1 MGNAEER
8 PRTSDRQKYGCSGM
22 RAEPV
27 NPVPPLSFVVGTT
40 TKPVTETITSHLTTL
55 QERAGI
61 NLPPPA
67 VSFPDASLDT
77 LAQLRK
83 GRKILQKRAR
93 SKYLTN
99 ALAGK
104 LADLNSP
111 LRQSYWNSYHCC
123 ETLIQ
128 SGQKLTG
135 KYCNNRWCMTCNRIR
150 TAKLILGYSLPLSQ
164 LEEKRFVTLTVPNI
178 NGNSLL
184 DTIEKMQLT
193 LKAIQETLRKRKT
206 LIVGLR
212 KLEVTYNPLRKN
224 FHPHFHL
231 VIANGNGN
239 SETLID
245 EWLLRYPG
253 TNRKAQDVRPA
264 DNGTSME
271 LFKYFTKII
280 TKDRIYVDALDTIFN
295 AMYRKR
301 TFQPMGLKKTVS
313 EDVDE
318 IQAIIYNDLVPA
330 EATWNWIDEA
340 ADWIDQ
346 DTGETLTGYT
356 PSEAMKK
363 LTNTC

>member
-1 MGNAEER
+1 
-8 PRTSDRQKYGCSGM
+8 
-22 RAEPV
+22 
-27 NPVPPLSFVVGTT
+27 
-40 TKPVTETITSHLTTL
+40 
-55 QERAGI
+55 
-61 NLPPPA
+61 
-67 VSFPDASLDT
+67 
-77 LAQLRK
+77 
-83 GRKILQKRAR
+83 
-93 SKYLTN
+93 
-99 ALAGK
+99 
-104 LADLNSP
+104 
-111 LRQSYWNSYHCC
+111 
-123 ETLIQ
+123 
-128 SGQKLTG
+128 
-135 KYCNNRWCMTCNRIR
+135 MTCNRIR

-178 NGNSLL
+178 DGNSLL

-193 LKAIQETLRKRKT
+193 LKAIQKTFEKRKT